1 MGVRAN
7 QQRLL
12 WEFVEMG
19 RSERQDERN
28 GHGPFYLPEGEEV
41 HRHLDCRNYESCL
54 DFAAN
59 NRWPSFSCLSCKKAE
74 HGEFV

>member
-1 MGVRAN
+1 MSVRAN

-12 WEFVEMG
+12 WEFVESG
-19 RSERQDERN
+19 RAVLVDQRN
-28 GHGPFYLPEGEEV
+28 RCGPFYLAENEEV

-59 NRWPSFSCLSCKKAE
+59 NRWPSFSCLGCKKAMD
-74 HGEFV
+74 GEFV